1 MEIIQI
7 DFLTEINLKIKITTC
22 YIDVPMQII

>member
-7 DFLTEINLKIKITTC
+7 DFLTEINLKKKITTY